1 MGNSN
6 SRSVTLPRTQSSVSS
21 MLQKDDAYI
30 RNMSK
35 VRVFPQPPGSQML
48 RATENGIFLQN
59 EGTITGKKAQ
69 RSVKQATGDV
79 NPELVGLLHKRLK
92 LQEAYYRDSS
102 VRRGFFG
109 SNKAYSDPD
118 IVHSML
124 NWHDLLDGE
133 KDEVNSIYNSRSLI
147 ALSPSE
153 AKIKARK
160 KSQEFGRFNSSSL
173 PRDFNST
180 HHLDTRRNVDQF
192 NSHKKSFFSKLRNNN
207 KNEKKKD
214 VPGCVQNPVIPTPD
228 YSTESEEPKIED
240 GDDKGYYSQ
249 EFRVES
255 RVRNSYNE
263 NGKNK
268 KTKRS
273 LYDLNKKH
281 MRDEDANKAGVE
293 TYSSVSTNS
302 KKQTQYEAFN
312 KELCTN
318 FIEDIPQRSNCYPRN
333 QNSAFSE
340 SQINRIQEESKTNF
354 DPRIAPSFVKVSS
367 QPVIPFKSETT
378 NSSCPQTVTTNNKDY
393 ISSFDY
399 QDKYHTSEVTNKVN
413 VKYRDKPLAHIKNM
427 SFKQNQCLPVQQ
439 NQCLPVQQNQ
449 CLPVQQ
455 NQCLPVQQNQ
465 CLPVQQNQCLPVHV
479 CGIYSSAVKEKS
491 QLNLKNRCGQAS
503 PYLNASGLSSESS
516 LSDEEDIKISVKL
529 KPILPRKQL
538 QLPRFSPTEAWRSL
552 FSDAQQSGA
561 SSEGEEE
568 VKLHQINRPMAPP
581 RLFTD
586 RCGDS
591 GISPDAG
598 SPALMNDTFEVLF
611 SDSKQWK
618 SLQNGPLLSEE
629 IQESFTF
636 NKQHDPVQ
644 WTPAQDLDD
653 SERESEER
661 EFEGVISATPIQPKP
676 AFLNN
681 LCTDHYISRNITES
695 NGINVPPCGSPE
707 PMHIKSDDKYNKTN
721 KKNQQHFNSLRNL
734 KKAFGFR
741 GKLSTLECVNNVD
754 SNWHL
759 SRSVPDNID
768 NTEKSE
774 ISNLDYR
781 HLERSCPGS
790 LVDNP
795 DKELQQGKLI
805 PHSEKECMMY
815 LPGYGVTCMEKHRD
829 NVKTSTLQKE
839 TKPIHTKKKNKFT
852 FQGTFRKEEKRRLE
866 EKLINEVV
874 EKERL
879 REAEMEWMSRV
890 EEEFRKQRDTEKLNL
905 RSQLRVLNQHSSVYE
920 PQKDNSFRNFKP
932 RNELRPDSQN
942 LNCFSESGSLSVSSE
957 KTKGYEDGN
966 TTNEHYYASVDD
978 PRINKRPT
986 GMGKWMLRNQ
996 HVSVNTP
1003 DPLNISQQVR
1013 DKMKSVDLYKHEH
1026 QLKPL
1031 YSEAMNKDR
1040 LESQLHRKDFRNST
1054 KVSDVYMFH
1063 PSDARQVIKLEKS
1076 KNLYLPHTA
1085 RNDNINDKTLNP
1097 TYVQYNRKEDSPY
1110 LNSPTNIVSP
1120 SRVERENSLTKTS
1133 LDSFDLSSS
1142 LSTNR
1147 DRQLP
1152 ESKNNFSRRNNRNST
1167 LDFNGFTEPH
1177 SEKMFTRINRIDW
1190 I

>member
-399 QDKYHTSEVTNKVN
+399 QDKYHTSEVTN
-413 VKYRDKPLAHIKNM
+413 
-427 SFKQNQCLPVQQ
+427 
-439 NQCLPVQQNQ
+439 
-449 CLPVQQ
+449 
-455 NQCLPVQQNQ
+455 
-465 CLPVQQNQCLPVHV
+465 
-479 CGIYSSAVKEKS
+479 
-491 QLNLKNRCGQAS
+491 KNRCGQAS

-1040 LESQLHRKDFRNST
+1040 PTSATVCVVDKTCPENSKDATSSLNPDSSFLRTNSLRDFEFELKEEWRKEIT
-1054 KVSDVYMFH
+1054 L
-1063 PSDARQVIKLEKS
+1063 KLEIYFLRISKKELLRLWLFLGTVVSIKFAKKS
-1076 KNLYLPHTA
+1076 FYLIIPDD
-1085 RNDNINDKTLNP
+1085 REPLQNW
-1097 TYVQYNRKEDSPY
+1097 
-1110 LNSPTNIVSP
+1110 P
-1120 SRVERENSLTKTS
+1120 S
-1133 LDSFDLSSS
+1133 
-1142 LSTNR
+1142 
-1147 DRQLP
+1147 
-1152 ESKNNFSRRNNRNST
+1152 
-1167 LDFNGFTEPH
+1167 NG
-1177 SEKMFTRINRIDW
+1177 
-1190 I
+1190 